1 MITKTDKESDKMS
14 STISYNF
21 KRYKKQAV
29 TAALSRHYGK
39 ERAIRNHSNQSID
52 TSKTHRNIIFV
63 EAEEGMRQK
72 ALNRIAVEKERNP
85 KLRVRSD
92 SNILLSASVSV
103 GGDMANES
111 EEKKLE
117 FLREAYEYLRDRF
130 GGENGENIVNA
141 EIHLDETN
149 PHLHFNFVPIFEING
164 STRLNTDP
172 VWKPANKAR
181 EHVLMR
187 EHMNGIANGRW
198 LFEKKEEVGP
208 SGLPLKEYKVFTA
221 MVEQE
226 VDKQVG
232 EAKDELRDRTM
243 DVVNREKAVVER
255 EQRVSE
261 GSRQLQMRATKLTFR
276 EKDVEKESKAA
287 NKAND
292 EAKARMDSVNQST
305 RELNERIERYNQHV
319 GRMREKERAQR
330 EKEDMLNEKEVA
342 LKERETLLESAT
354 RALSDFK
361 RKVGE
366 FTQNVRNAFKW
377 AENRKS
383 EDDKQ
388 KVLSI
393 NAKFEEKVVEP
404 TLHIFDGREIDPTT
418 LIDDLKQPTQDAND
432 LISDLEVYQPSAL
445 ER

>member
-1 MITKTDKESDKMS
+1 MS
-14 STISYNF
+14 STISLHFDNYT
-21 KRYKKQAV
+21 KQAV
-29 TAALSRHYGK
+29 TTALTRHYGK
-39 ERAIRNHSNQSID
+39 ERAKRNHSNQSID

-85 KLRVRSD
+85 KLRIRKD
-92 SNILLSASVSV
+92 SKILITTSVNI
-103 GGDMANES
+103 GGDLARES

-117 FLREAYEYLRDRF
+117 FLHEAYAYLRDRF
-130 GGENGENIVNA
+130 GGEDGENIVNA

-164 STRLNTDP
+164 STRLNSDP
-172 VWKPANKAR
+172 VMKRDNKKA
-181 EHVLMR
+181 EHVAIR
-187 EHMNGIANGRW
+187 NHMNGISDGRW
-198 LFEKKEEVGP
+198 LFERKKDAGP
-208 SGLPLKEYKVFTA
+208 SGLSLEELKTLTA
-221 MVEQE
+221 VVEQE

-232 EAKDELRDRTM
+232 EAKDELLYRTM
-243 DVVNREKAVVER
+243 DVVNREKSAEAM
-255 EQRVSE
+255 
-261 GSRQLQMRATKLTFR
+261 LKDATEDK
-276 EKDVEKESKAA
+276 
-287 NKAND
+287 
-292 EAKARMDSVNQST
+292 AKAREMQAKAVEMHEQVALQIQQ
-305 RELNERIERYNQHV
+305 LNEYARTVREREVRITA
-319 GRMREKERAQR
+319 REE
-330 EKEDMLNEKEVA
+330 EV
-342 LKERETLLESAT
+342 EQRETLLESAT

-393 NAKFEEKVVEP
+393 DTKFEEKVVEP
-404 TLHIFDGREIDPTT
+404 TRHIFDGREIDPTT
-418 LIDDLKQPTQDAND
+418 LIDDLKQPIQDAND
-432 LISDLEVYQPSAL
+432 LISDLKVYQPSAL

>member
-1 MITKTDKESDKMS
+1 MRTKTDKESDKMS

-39 ERAIRNHSNQSID
+39 ERARRNHSNKSID
-52 TSKTHRNIIFV
+52 KSRTHRNIIFV

-85 KLRVRSD
+85 KLRVRKD

-103 GGDMANES
+103 GGDMAHES

-117 FLREAYEYLRDRF
+117 FLHEAYAYLRDRF

-164 STRLNTDP
+164 LTRLNTDP
-172 VWKPANKAR
+172 VWSPANKAR

-187 EHMNGIANGRW
+187 EHMNGIASGRW
-198 LFEKKEEVGP
+198 LFEKKEDVGP
-208 SGLPLKEYKVFTA
+208 SGLPLEEYKIFTA

-226 VDKQVG
+226 VETQVG
-232 EAKDELRDRTM
+232 EAKDELLYRTM
-243 DVVNREKAVVER
+243 AVTNREKLAEVMIKDAASDKADADEKRAEAEAKKAEAEEMQAQVALQIQQLNEYARTVRER
-255 EQRVSE
+255 EVRIT
-261 GSRQLQMRATKLTFR
+261 AR
-276 EKDVEKESKAA
+276 EEEVE
-287 NKAND
+287 
-292 EAKARMDSVNQST
+292 
-305 RELNERIERYNQHV
+305 
-319 GRMREKERAQR
+319 
-330 EKEDMLNEKEVA
+330 
-342 LKERETLLESAT
+342 ERETLLESAT

-366 FTQNVRNAFKW
+366 FTKNVRNAFRW

-388 KVLSI
+388 KVSSI

-404 TLHIFDGREIDPTT
+404 TRHIFEEREIDPTT
-418 LIDDLKQPTQDAND
+418 LIDDLKQPIQDAND

>member
-1 MITKTDKESDKMS
+1 MS
-14 STISYNF
+14 STISLHFDNHT
-21 KRYKKQAV
+21 KQAV
-29 TAALSRHYGK
+29 TTALTRHYGK
-39 ERAIRNHSNQSID
+39 ERARRNHSNKSID

-85 KLRVRSD
+85 KLRIRKD
-92 SNILLSASVSV
+92 SKILITTSVNI
-103 GGDMANES
+103 GGDLARES

-117 FLREAYEYLRDRF
+117 FLLEAYAYLRDRF
-130 GGENGENIVNA
+130 GGEDGENIVNA

-164 STRLNTDP
+164 STRLNSDP
-172 VWKPANKAR
+172 VMKRDNKKA
-181 EHVLMR
+181 EHVAIR
-187 EHMNGIANGRW
+187 NHMNGISDGRW
-198 LFEKKEEVGP
+198 LFERKKEAGP
-208 SGLPLKEYKVFTA
+208 SGLSLEELKTFTA
-221 MVEQE
+221 VVEQE

-232 EAKDELRDRTM
+232 EAKDELLYRTM
-243 DVVNREKAVVER
+243 DVVNREKSAEAM
-255 EQRVSE
+255 
-261 GSRQLQMRATKLTFR
+261 LKDATEDK
-276 EKDVEKESKAA
+276 
-287 NKAND
+287 
-292 EAKARMDSVNQST
+292 AKAREMQAKAVEMHEQVALQIQQ
-305 RELNERIERYNQHV
+305 LNEFARAVREREVRITA
-319 GRMREKERAQR
+319 REE
-330 EKEDMLNEKEVA
+330 EV
-342 LKERETLLESAT
+342 EQRETLLESAT

-366 FTQNVRNAFKW
+366 FTQNVRNAFRW

-388 KVLSI
+388 KVSSI

-404 TLHIFDGREIDPTT
+404 TRHIFEEREIDPTT
-418 LIDDLKQPTQDAND
+418 LIDDLKQPIQDAND

>member
-1 MITKTDKESDKMS
+1 MS
-14 STISYNF
+14 STISLHFDNYT
-21 KRYKKQAV
+21 KQAV
-29 TAALSRHYGK
+29 TTALTRHYGK
-39 ERAIRNHSNQSID
+39 ERAKRNHSNQSID

-85 KLRVRSD
+85 KLRIRKD
-92 SNILLSASVSV
+92 SKILITTSVNI
-103 GGDMANES
+103 GGDLARES

-117 FLREAYEYLRDRF
+117 FLHEAYAYLRDRF

-164 STRLNTDP
+164 STRLNSDP
-172 VWKPANKAR
+172 VMKRDNKKA
-181 EHVLMR
+181 EHVAIR
-187 EHMNGIANGRW
+187 NHMNGISDGRW
-198 LFEKKEEVGP
+198 LFERKKDAGP
-208 SGLPLKEYKVFTA
+208 SGLSLEELKTLTA
-221 MVEQE
+221 VVEQE

-232 EAKDELRDRTM
+232 EAKDELLYRTM
-243 DVVNREKAVVER
+243 DVVNREKSAEAM
-255 EQRVSE
+255 
-261 GSRQLQMRATKLTFR
+261 LKDATEDK
-276 EKDVEKESKAA
+276 
-287 NKAND
+287 
-292 EAKARMDSVNQST
+292 AKAREMQAKAVEMHEQVALQIQQ
-305 RELNERIERYNQHV
+305 LNEYAQTVREREVRIKA
-319 GRMREKERAQR
+319 RE
-330 EKEDMLNEKEVA
+330 EDIEQ
-342 LKERETLLESAT
+342 RETLLESAT

-366 FTQNVRNAFKW
+366 FTQNVRNAFRW

-388 KVLSI
+388 KVSSI
-393 NAKFEEKVVEP
+393 NAKFEEKVIEP
-404 TLHIFDGREIDPTT
+404 TRHIFEEREIDPTT

>member
-1 MITKTDKESDKMS
+1 MS
-14 STISYNF
+14 STISLHFDNHT
-21 KRYKKQAV
+21 KQAV
-29 TAALSRHYGK
+29 TTALTRHYGK
-39 ERAIRNHSNQSID
+39 ERARRNHSNKSID

-85 KLRVRSD
+85 KLRIRKD
-92 SNILLSASVSV
+92 SKILITTSVNI
-103 GGDMANES
+103 GGDLARES

-117 FLREAYEYLRDRF
+117 FLLEAYAYLRDRF
-130 GGENGENIVNA
+130 GGEDGENIVNA

-164 STRLNTDP
+164 STRLNSDP
-172 VWKPANKAR
+172 VMKRDNKKA
-181 EHVLMR
+181 EHVTIR
-187 EHMNGIANGRW
+187 NHMNGISDGRW
-198 LFEKKEEVGP
+198 LFERKKEAGP
-208 SGLPLKEYKVFTA
+208 SGLSLEELKTFTA
-221 MVEQE
+221 VVEQE

-232 EAKDELRDRTM
+232 EAKDELLYRTM
-243 DVVNREKAVVER
+243 DVVNREKSAEAM
-255 EQRVSE
+255 
-261 GSRQLQMRATKLTFR
+261 LKDATEDK
-276 EKDVEKESKAA
+276 
-287 NKAND
+287 
-292 EAKARMDSVNQST
+292 AKAREMQAKAVEMHEQVALQIQQ
-305 RELNERIERYNQHV
+305 LNEYARTVREREVRITA
-319 GRMREKERAQR
+319 REE
-330 EKEDMLNEKEVA
+330 EV
-342 LKERETLLESAT
+342 EQRETLLESAT

-366 FTQNVRNAFKW
+366 FTQNVRNAFRW

-388 KVLSI
+388 KVSSI

-404 TLHIFDGREIDPTT
+404 TRHIFDGREIDPTT

>member
-1 MITKTDKESDKMS
+1 MS
-14 STISYNF
+14 STISLHFDNYT
-21 KRYKKQAV
+21 KQAV
-29 TAALSRHYGK
+29 TTALTRHYGK
-39 ERAIRNHSNQSID
+39 ERARRNHSNQSID

-85 KLRVRSD
+85 KLRIRKD
-92 SNILLSASVSV
+92 SKILITTSVNI
-103 GGDMANES
+103 GGDLARES

-117 FLREAYEYLRDRF
+117 FLHEAYAYLRDRF

-164 STRLNTDP
+164 STRLNSDP
-172 VWKPANKAR
+172 VMKRDNKKA
-181 EHVLMR
+181 EHVAIR
-187 EHMNGIANGRW
+187 NHMNGISDGRW
-198 LFEKKEEVGP
+198 LFERKKDAGP
-208 SGLPLKEYKVFTA
+208 SGLSLEELKTLTA
-221 MVEQE
+221 VVEQE

-232 EAKDELRDRTM
+232 EAKDELLYRTM
-243 DVVNREKAVVER
+243 DVVNREKSAEAM
-255 EQRVSE
+255 
-261 GSRQLQMRATKLTFR
+261 LKDATEDK
-276 EKDVEKESKAA
+276 
-287 NKAND
+287 
-292 EAKARMDSVNQST
+292 AKAREMQAKAVEMHEQVALQIQQ
-305 RELNERIERYNQHV
+305 LNEYARTVREREVRIKA
-319 GRMREKERAQR
+319 RE
-330 EKEDMLNEKEVA
+330 EDIEQ
-342 LKERETLLESAT
+342 RETLLESAT

-366 FTQNVRNAFKW
+366 FTQNVRNAFRW

-388 KVLSI
+388 KVSSI
-393 NAKFEEKVVEP
+393 NAKFEEKVIEP
-404 TLHIFDGREIDPTT
+404 TRHIFEEREIDPTT
-418 LIDDLKQPTQDAND
+418 LIDDLKQPIQDAND

>member
-1 MITKTDKESDKMS
+1 MS
-14 STISYNF
+14 STISLHFDNYT
-21 KRYKKQAV
+21 KQAV
-29 TAALSRHYGK
+29 TTALTRHYGK
-39 ERAIRNHSNQSID
+39 ERARRNHSNQSID

-85 KLRVRSD
+85 KLRIRKD
-92 SNILLSASVSV
+92 SKILITTSVNI
-103 GGDMANES
+103 GGDLARES

-117 FLREAYEYLRDRF
+117 FLHEAYAYLRDRF

-164 STRLNTDP
+164 STRLNSDP
-172 VWKPANKAR
+172 VMKRDNKKA
-181 EHVLMR
+181 EHVAIR
-187 EHMNGIANGRW
+187 NHMNGISDGRW
-198 LFEKKEEVGP
+198 FFERKKEAGP
-208 SGLPLKEYKVFTA
+208 SGLSLEELKTFTA
-221 MVEQE
+221 VVEQE

-232 EAKDELRDRTM
+232 EAKDELLYRTM
-243 DVVNREKAVVER
+243 DVVNREKSAEVM
-255 EQRVSE
+255 
-261 GSRQLQMRATKLTFR
+261 LKDATEDK
-276 EKDVEKESKAA
+276 
-287 NKAND
+287 
-292 EAKARMDSVNQST
+292 AKAREMQAKAVEMQ
-305 RELNERIERYNQHV
+305 EQVALQIQQLNEYARTVREREVRIKA
-319 GRMREKERAQR
+319 RE
-330 EKEDMLNEKEVA
+330 EDIEQ
-342 LKERETLLESAT
+342 RETLLESAT

-366 FTQNVRNAFKW
+366 FTQNVRNAFRW

-388 KVLSI
+388 KVSSI
-393 NAKFEEKVVEP
+393 NAKFEEKVIEP
-404 TLHIFDGREIDPTT
+404 TRHIFEEREIDPTT
-418 LIDDLKQPTQDAND
+418 LIDDLKQPIIDAND

>member
-1 MITKTDKESDKMS
+1 MS
-14 STISYNF
+14 STISLHFDNYT
-21 KRYKKQAV
+21 KQAV
-29 TAALSRHYGK
+29 TTALTRHYGK
-39 ERAIRNHSNQSID
+39 ERAKRNHSNQSID

-85 KLRVRSD
+85 KLRIRKD
-92 SNILLSASVSV
+92 SKILITTSVNI
-103 GGDMANES
+103 GGDLARES

-117 FLREAYEYLRDRF
+117 FLLEAYAYLRDRF
-130 GGENGENIVNA
+130 GGEDGENIVNA

-164 STRLNTDP
+164 STRLNSDP
-172 VWKPANKAR
+172 VMKRDNKKA
-181 EHVLMR
+181 EHVAIR
-187 EHMNGIANGRW
+187 NHMNGISDGRW
-198 LFEKKEEVGP
+198 LFERKKDAGP
-208 SGLPLKEYKVFTA
+208 SGLSLEELKTLTA
-221 MVEQE
+221 VVEQE

-232 EAKDELRDRTM
+232 EAKDELLYRTM
-243 DVVNREKAVVER
+243 DVVNREKSAEVM
-255 EQRVSE
+255 
-261 GSRQLQMRATKLTFR
+261 LKDATEDK
-276 EKDVEKESKAA
+276 
-287 NKAND
+287 
-292 EAKARMDSVNQST
+292 AKAREMQAKAVEMQ
-305 RELNERIERYNQHV
+305 EQVALQIQQLNEYARTVREREVRIKA
-319 GRMREKERAQR
+319 REE
-330 EKEDMLNEKEVA
+330 EV
-342 LKERETLLESAT
+342 EQRETLLESAT

-388 KVLSI
+388 KVSSI

-404 TLHIFDGREIDPTT
+404 TRHIFDGREIDPTT
-418 LIDDLKQPTQDAND
+418 LIDDLKQPIQDAND